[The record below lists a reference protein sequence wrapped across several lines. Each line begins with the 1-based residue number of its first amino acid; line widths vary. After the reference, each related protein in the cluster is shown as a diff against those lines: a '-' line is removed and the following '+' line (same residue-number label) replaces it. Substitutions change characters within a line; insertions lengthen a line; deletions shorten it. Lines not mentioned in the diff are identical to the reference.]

1 MGSGISLSQ
10 TQVVH
15 IIKRDLLRDY
25 MENINKRKPA
35 LTSQEIYYNCLAD
48 AQFDI
53 INKKLNKILK

>member
-35 LTSQEIYYNCLAD
+35 LTAQEIYYNCLAD